1 MGTTILEKS
10 SKKTKSKEAKA
21 CNIEVLTK
29 SINKNYLRA
38 NEVELPNMSEREVVE
53 HYTNLS
59 KQNFP
64 LDGGFYP
71 LGSCTMKYNPKVNE
85 CAAALDGFSNIH
97 PSQPD
102 ETLQG
107 ALCLMYTLQ
116 KQLCA
121 ITGMDAISLQPEAG
135 SFPGRG

>member
-59 KQNFP
+59 K
-64 LDGGFYP
+64 
-71 LGSCTMKYNPKVNE
+71 
-85 CAAALDGFSNIH
+85 
-97 PSQPD
+97 
-102 ETLQG
+102 
-107 ALCLMYTLQ
+107 
-116 KQLCA
+116 
-121 ITGMDAISLQPEAG
+121 
-135 SFPGRG
+135 